1 MVTPVTI
8 LDSAGV
14 ARSVQTLEALMTL
27 VGEVQAS
34 PTSNTLLDRLKSI
47 TTALAGNTTT
57 ALGKLEDAAHASGDA
72 GVMALGVRQDA
83 LSALGADGDYGPF
96 ILDAT
101 GRMYVN
107 IHASA
112 TSIAKA
118 EDSVHSSL
126 DTGAFVLA
134 VRRDTAASGAADG
147 DYVSLNT
154 DSVGRLWTN
163 PGLVVE
169 DAAAASDPSGIP
181 AMWVRRDTLSAS
193 EVSAEND
200 VIAAKADS
208 SGRLHVHSFAHGQ
221 AAHDA
226 AIAGNPLRIG
236 ARAISANYT
245 AVTAGDAA
253 DLVTTLVGALI
264 TKPYS
269 IPGADWS
276 YAAAASGITN
286 TTTAVTIKAAGAA
299 GLKNYITW
307 IELSTD
313 LALAT
318 ASEIAI
324 RDGAGGTVLW
334 RTKIGTA
341 GLMGGRFIALPT
353 PISGTAA
360 TLLEVVTLT
369 QFATGT
375 LYFNAGGYVAP

>member
-8 LDSAGV
+8 LDAAGV

-47 TTALAGNTTT
+47 TTALSGNVTT

-118 EDSVHSSL
+118 EDGVHSSL

-147 DYVSLNT
+147 DYVSFNV
-154 DSVGRLWTN
+154 DASGRLWTN

-169 DAAAASDPSGIP
+169 DAAAAADPSGLP
-181 AMWVRRDTLSAS
+181 MMAVRRDTLVTN

-200 VIAAKADS
+200 IMALKSDNL
-208 SGRLHVHSFAHGQ
+208 GRLHVSAGA

-226 AIAGNPLRIG
+226 AILGNPSRIG
-236 ARAISANYT
+236 ARALTTNYT
-245 AVTAGDAA
+245 AVATGDTA
-253 DLVTTLVGALI
+253 DLVATLVGALI

-269 IPGADWS
+269 IPNADWA
-276 YAAAASGITN
+276 YAAATLGITN
-286 TTTAVTIKAAGAA
+286 TTTAVTIKTAAAA
-299 GLKNYITW
+299 GLKNYITA
-307 IELSTD
+307 IDISTD
-313 LALAT
+313 GALAT

-334 RTKIGTA
+334 RMKIGTA
-341 GLMGGRFIALPT
+341 GLQGGRTIVFPT
-353 PISGTAA
+353 PIAGTAA
-360 TLLEVVTLT
+360 TLLEVVALT
-369 QFATGT
+369 QFATGAV
-375 LYFNAGGYVAP
+375 YFNATGYVAP